1 MFVLKKLNLVGKE
14 SEKMWLQRGK
24 YQHNLHLLMGEEMR
38 KPSKKKK
45 RNYSKRLSR
54 RNKVFGN
61 LGKNDELPLA
71 KLVNLEQFPKVWELR
86 WSQIQTHS
94 LHVK

>member
-1 MFVLKKLNLVGKE
+1 MSVLKKLNLVGKE

-45 RNYSKRLSR
+45 IKELFKKAFKEKQGLRK
-54 RNKVFGN
+54 FG
-61 LGKNDELPLA
+61 E
-71 KLVNLEQFPKVWELR
+71 E
-86 WSQIQTHS
+86 
-94 LHVK
+94 

>member
-1 MFVLKKLNLVGKE
+1 MVTKGKI
-14 SEKMWLQRGK
+14 SAQFTLANGRRNEKAL
-24 YQHNLHLLMGEEMR
+24 
-38 KPSKKKK
+38 KKKK